1 MALMFYLIYKI
12 TNNINKKIY
21 IGSHKTKNKDDG
33 YMGSGKY
40 LNHAINKYGVENFTK
55 EILFVFDNA
64 KEMYD
69 KEAEIVNDDFLA
81 EENTYNLK
89 RGGFGG
95 FDYINANNLQG
106 FTDKTLAQEGR
117 RLTNDKLLEKHG
129 NDWRHILGVAGSAAS
144 AIAIK
149 EKRKKDPIFN
159 QSCIDKAARGC
170 LAAQS
175 VSAQQKRKESLAKID
190 HQAGSKNSQF
200 GKCWICNP
208 ALHISKMILK
218 SDTIPEGWVKGRNL

>member
-1 MALMFYLIYKI
+1 MFYLIYKI

-21 IGSHKTKNKDDG
+21 VGSHKTKNKNDG

-40 LNHAINKYGVENFTK
+40 LNRAINKHGIENFTK

-69 KEAEIVNDDFLA
+69 KEAEIVDADFLA

-95 FDYINANNLQG
+95 FDYINDNRLNG
-106 FTDKTLAQEGR
+106 FINKAVARSGRASTD
-117 RLTNDKLLEKHG
+117 NKLLQEYG
-129 NDWRHILGVAGSAAS
+129 DNWRSVIGKKGSAAS
-144 AIAIK
+144 IIAIK
-149 EKRKKDPIFN
+149 EKRDTDPKFN
-159 QSCIDKAARGC
+159 QLCIDTMAAASK
-170 LAAQS
+170 LAQS
-175 VSAQQKRKESLAKID
+175 ASAQKKRNDTFAKIK
-190 HQAGSKNSQF
+190 HQSGSKNSQF

-218 SDTIPEGWVKGRNL
+218 SDTVPDGWVKGRNL